1 MAVWLARDEYNHD
14 PRSNVISVTSLL
26 KSTRQFV
33 LSKRAANN
41 GEIKVEDISGR
52 LASRIGTS
60 IHNSIELA
68 WTENYT
74 QALKDLGYPKGAINR
89 VKINPEP
96 SELEDGIIPL
106 YFEKRSEKECKGW
119 IISGQFDLIYDG
131 QVQDV
136 KSTSVF
142 TYINKTNDLKY
153 SQQGSLYRWL
163 NPELITQ
170 DDMAIQFIFKDWSP
184 NMAKS
189 TPNYPPLPVLEYR
202 VPLLS
207 LNQTEAF
214 VNSKLDDINRCM
226 ELPESELPFCSDEEL
241 WRRETQYKYFS
252 KPDAKR
258 ASKNFT
264 SLSEA
269 NAYMATKGCGEVREV
284 KSEPLAC
291 KYCPALDRC
300 SQGRG
305 FINSGELKI

>member
-1 MAVWLARDEYNHD
+1 MAVWLARDEYSHD
-14 PRSNVISVTSLL
+14 SRSNIISVTSLL

-60 IHNSIELA
+60 IHNSIEAA
-68 WTENYT
+68 WTENHV
-74 QALKDLGYPKGAINR
+74 QALTDLGYPNGAIRR
-89 VKINPEP
+89 VRINPEP
-96 SELEDGIIPL
+96 SELEEGVIPL

-119 IISGQFDLIYDG
+119 IVSGQFDLIYDG
-131 QVQDV
+131 QVQDI

-163 NPELITQ
+163 NPSLITQ

-184 NMAKS
+184 NMAMS

-207 LNQTEAF
+207 LSQSDAF
-214 VNSKLDDINRCM
+214 VNAKLTEINRCM
-226 ELPESELPFCSDEEL
+226 SLPESELPLCSDEDL
-241 WRRETQYKYFS
+241 WRRDPQFKYYAKS
-252 KPDAKR
+252 DAKR
-258 ASKNFT
+258 STKNFT
-264 SLSEA
+264 NLAEA
-269 NAYMATKGCGEVREV
+269 NSFLASKGCGEVREV
-284 KSEPLAC
+284 KSEPTAC
-291 KYCPALDRC
+291 RYCPVLDRC
-300 SQGRG
+300 SQGQN
-305 FINSGELKI
+305 FINSGELKL